1 MRNSRPKMMMI
12 LAGVGC
18 ILLLAV
24 AFTVLKGQDPT
35 STTPDTDSKAEQ
47 VEQRA
52 DSALPVQIMKPQRQD
67 VSYTITLPPS
77 VSASDQ
83 HTPSRPVPGFPS
95 LAGSTGSPG

>member
-1 MRNSRPKMMMI
+1 MRMI

-67 VSYTITLPPS
+67 RRAQRLPRA
-77 VSASDQ
+77 VRGQCEEQILRSAQ
-83 HTPSRPVPGFPS
+83 R
-95 LAGSTGSPG
+95 